1 MENHGVFYSDNLF
14 INEGFVNNYGK
25 KNIEGLIVL
34 NDGVL
39 RNDGEIY
46 SEEVH
51 IINGLTKGT
60 GIFNTDNFV
69 NNGTLNLETPIYQSA
84 N

>member
-1 MENHGVFYSDNLF
+1 MENQGVFYSDNLF

-25 KNIEGLIVL
+25 KSIEGLIVL

-51 IINGLTKGT
+51 IING
-60 GIFNTDNFV
+60 N
-69 NNGTLNLETPIYQSA
+69 
-84 N
+84 